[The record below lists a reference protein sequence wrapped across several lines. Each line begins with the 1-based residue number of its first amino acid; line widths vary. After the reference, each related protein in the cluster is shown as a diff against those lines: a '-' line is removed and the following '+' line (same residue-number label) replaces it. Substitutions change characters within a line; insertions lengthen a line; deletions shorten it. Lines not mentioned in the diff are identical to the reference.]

1 MKKHKQEINIAWKKT
16 WTLQRYKERKQ
27 EDDFDLKNKM
37 TKYIAN
43 ASFYRLRF
51 KTIDWLTKKIV
62 GGQPLIWWL
71 VFDIVGCWLLILL
84 AGQNIIANIRIWA
97 LCSMKVVG
105 NCLRFPKKKPELSWT
120 SRTQDMSW
128 KSNSIWAAGQIPTSP
143 LLLRFELE
151 NGRIESWTPMKVLG
165 LCLSF
170 PSI

>member
-1 MKKHKQEINIAWKKT
+1 
-16 WTLQRYKERKQ
+16 
-27 EDDFDLKNKM
+27 M

-43 ASFYRLRF
+43 AFFYRLRF
-51 KTIDWLTKKIV
+51 RTIDWLTKKIV

-71 VFDIVGCWLLILL
+71 VFDIVGYWLLILL

-97 LCSMKVVG
+97 LCFMKAVG
-105 NCLRFPKKKPELSWT
+105 NYLSFPTKKKSELIWI

-128 KSNSIWAAGQIPTSP
+128 KPNSVWAAEQVSTSP

-151 NGRIESWTPMKVLG
+151 NDKIESWTLMIVLG

-170 PSI
+170 PSIKSRPKSEFYNSSYDPITEWCSSLELNQHLFS